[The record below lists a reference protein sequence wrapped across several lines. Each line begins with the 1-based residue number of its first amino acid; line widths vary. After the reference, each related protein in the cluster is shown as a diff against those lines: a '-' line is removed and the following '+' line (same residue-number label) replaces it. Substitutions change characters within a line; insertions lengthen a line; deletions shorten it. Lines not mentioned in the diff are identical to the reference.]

1 MKKMQILCVAGVA
14 FIVLLAAR
22 GLGQTASK
30 VNVTGS
36 EVNHGV
42 VIVTVQKS
50 AKSFELHCNE
60 GMTACKALA
69 KGVFTLVVL
78 PENWGMYECKDVEV
92 YPETPESQMP
102 AKEKKL
108 GEYCLV
114 EPK

>member
-1 MKKMQILCVAGVA
+1 MKKAQILSTVGIVCV
-14 FIVLLAAR
+14 VLLAAR

-30 VNVTGS
+30 INVTGS

-42 VIVTVQKS
+42 VIISVQRNS
-50 AKSFELHCNE
+50 KSFELHCNE

-69 KGVFTLVVL
+69 KGVFTLVEL
-78 PENWGMYECKDVEV
+78 PENWGMYECRDVEV
-92 YPETPESQMP
+92 YPETAEAQTP

>member
-1 MKKMQILCVAGVA
+1 MKKARILSGVGIVCV
-14 FIVLLAAR
+14 VLLAAR

-42 VIVTVQKS
+42 VIVSLQKS
-50 AKSFELHCNE
+50 AKTYELHCNE
-60 GMTACKALA
+60 GMTACKTLT
-69 KGVFTLVVL
+69 KGAYTLVEL

-92 YPETPESQMP
+92 YPETPEGQTP